1 MLFIFIF
8 LIINLANNPDNFIE
22 LKLFI
27 LMIVILILFNLP
39 ISLATY
45 FYTYI
50 IKAKNNDYIR
60 TKKGEEINQNLEGL
74 KNYLKDFSSL
84 HEKDEKSL
92 ALWED
97 YLIYSVIFSQNTTK
111 NIIITI
117 KSIIN
122 FNIT

>member
-97 YLIYSVIFSQNTTK
+97 YLIYSVIFSQNTIVVK
-111 NIIITI
+111 NIWNKYI
-117 KSIIN
+117 SI
-122 FNIT
+122 